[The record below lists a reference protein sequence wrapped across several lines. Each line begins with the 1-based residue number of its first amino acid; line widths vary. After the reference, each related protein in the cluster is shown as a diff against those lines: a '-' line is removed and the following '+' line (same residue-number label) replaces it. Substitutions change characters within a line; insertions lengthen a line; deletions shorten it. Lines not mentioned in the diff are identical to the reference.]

1 MTNLK
6 IKLNEII
13 SNKELTKEEKEN
25 KIKFLTKLAKLK
37 KEIINFDKFTKEY
50 VK

>member
-6 IKLNEII
+6 NKLNEII
-13 SNKELTKEEKEN
+13 SNKELTKEEKDK
-25 KIKFLTKLAKLK
+25 KIKFFSKLSKLK

-50 VK
+50 TK